1 MVMTPEPSG
10 PDPDLC
16 VDPWLKKGINTI
28 EIEVTNLW
36 PNRIIGDLQP
46 TSTEHYTSTN
56 ITTYRSDSPL
66 LPSGL
71 IGTPEWLVE
80 R

>member
-1 MVMTPEPSG
+1 M
-10 PDPDLC
+10 DQL
-16 VDPWLKKGINTI
+16 LKPGTNTI

-46 TSTEHYTSTN
+46 EAKQRFTSTN
-56 ITTYRSDSPL
+56 ITAYSAASPL

-71 IGTPEWLVE
+71 IGPVTWQIQSARRLLPHG